1 LVPFSP
7 ITGIMMKWLHSLA
20 TATPAPEPTLTPLEN
35 DVWTADSILQMMRSK
50 RDTNEDS
57 LPRDKRFIFLGWLAF
72 DQLKTE
78 LQQIIPRKNL
88 DSRPKRDVGDTER
101 EKRFLSAWMI
111 LDFIRASFGTTP
123 EPLPE
128 PVTLVDTDNSTS
140 TREKRSI
147 DDWVSNMMGWL
158 GLPLMGNQTLL
169 TQTTPPAPT
178 TAPTTE
184 SYLPTVQRY
193 YDYEEDY
200 SEDDTDYSYDTY
212 LLVLVFGISVIA
224 VISTLAMYVHG
235 DYVESL
241 KRQEADRY
249 ALGLME
255 MALAVW
261 TIEAEMDEACAQE
274 LPPPYDNI
282 APENAERF

>member
-1 LVPFSP
+1 
-7 ITGIMMKWLHSLA
+7 MMKWLHTLA
-20 TATPAPEPTLTPLEN
+20 TATPAPEPILTPLEN

-50 RDTNEDS
+50 RDTNEGQ
-57 LPRDKRFIFLGWLAF
+57 LPREKRFVFLGWLAF
-72 DQLKTE
+72 DQLSRE
-78 LQQIIPRKNL
+78 LQQASPKRTAV
-88 DSRPKRDVGDTER
+88 SRPRRDIGETER
-101 EKRFLSAWMI
+101 DKRFLSAWMV
-111 LDFIRASFGTTP
+111 LDFIRASFATTP

-128 PVTLVDTDNSTS
+128 PIALEDTRNSTS
-140 TREKRSI
+140 IREKRSI
-147 DDWVSNMMGWL
+147 ETWVDNLMGWL
-158 GLPLMGNQTLL
+158 NLPLMGNQTLL
-169 TQTTPPAPT
+169 TQNTTPAPT
-178 TAPTTE
+178 TQ
-184 SYLPTVQRY
+184 SYLPPVQLY

-249 ALGLME
+249 ALELMG

-261 TIEAEMDEACAQE
+261 TIEAGMDEVCDQE
-274 LPPPYDNI
+274 PPPPYDNA
-282 APENAERF
+282 APDNIERF

>member
-72 DQLKTE
+72 DQLKKE
-78 LQQIIPRKNL
+78 LQQIIPKKNL

-111 LDFIRASFGTTP
+111 IDFIRASFGNTS

-128 PVTLVDTDNSTS
+128 PVALVGADHSTS

-169 TQTTPPAPT
+169 TQTTTPAPT
-178 TAPTTE
+178 TG
-184 SYLPTVQRY
+184 SYLPTVQFY

-200 SEDDTDYSYDTY
+200 TEDDTDYSYDTY
-212 LLVLVFGISVIA
+212 LLVIVFGFCVLAI
-224 VISTLAMYVHG
+224 ISTLAMFVHG

-249 ALGLME
+249 ALGVME

-261 TIEAEMDEACAQE
+261 TIEAEMDEGCGQE
-274 LPPPYDNI
+274 RPPPYDNI
-282 APENAERF
+282 ALENIERF

>member
-50 RDTNEDS
+50 RDTNEEP

-72 DQLKTE
+72 NQLKTE
-78 LQQIIPRKNL
+78 LQQTVPRKNL
-88 DSRPKRDVGDTER
+88 NSRPKRDMGDTER
-101 EKRFLSAWMI
+101 EKRFLSAWMV
-111 LDFIRASFGTTP
+111 LDFIRASFVTTP

-147 DDWVSNMMGWL
+147 DDWVGNMMGWL

-169 TQTTPPAPT
+169 TQTTTP
-178 TAPTTE
+178 APTTE
-184 SYLPTVQRY
+184 SYFPTVQY
-193 YDYEEDY
+193 YY
-200 SEDDTDYSYDTY
+200 EDDYLDDETDYGYDTY
-212 LLVLVFGISVIA
+212 VLVLVFGISVIA
-224 VISTLAMYVHG
+224 VISTLAMYIRS
-235 DYVESL
+235 DYQESL
-241 KRQEADRY
+241 QRQEADRR
-249 ALGLME
+249 ALELME
-255 MALAVW
+255 IAFSVW
-261 TIEAEMDEACAQE
+261 TIEAEMDEAYGQE
-274 LPPPYDNI
+274 PPPPYDI
-282 APENAERF
+282 AAQVTVERF